1 VTDIQTYTNPEYIIN
16 SLPIACPGGMNGQ
29 CTAVYYPTYAN
40 IIVSCILGFGNLVL
54 WIGDVWFVLKETSWY
69 KTRQS
74 LRQQQQQQQQMP
86 NNPISPN
93 DINISARYNPNDKI

>member
-1 VTDIQTYTNPEYIIN
+1 MN
-16 SLPIACPGGMNGQ
+16 SCFA
-29 CTAVYYPTYAN
+29 AYYPTYAN

>member
-1 VTDIQTYTNPEYIIN
+1 VTDIQTYTNPEKIITM
-16 SLPIACPGGMNGQ
+16 LPKACPNGMNA

-40 IIVSCILGFGNLVL
+40 IIVSCILGFGNIVL
-54 WIGDVWFVLKETSWY
+54 WVGDVWFVLKETSWY